1 MQNDFQFDQ
10 EETGIDR
17 WMRVNERKRVETR
30 ANERRRMEMSG
41 DAWTRGNGRIH
52 VLVIFYNELNLT
64 LVDKWIVF
72 EDATYSQLNLK
83 EYYDIYS

>member
-10 EETGIDR
+10 EETGRDR

-41 DAWTRGNGRIH
+41 DA
-52 VLVIFYNELNLT
+52 
-64 LVDKWIVF
+64 
-72 EDATYSQLNLK
+72 
-83 EYYDIYS
+83 